1 MSITLVATSRT
12 DLGKGASRRL
22 RHTDQTPGV
31 VYGAGKDPVSLTFE
45 HKELMKVEGI
55 EAFYSSV
62 LSLEIDGVAEQV
74 LLKGIQRHAFKE
86 RIQHLDLLRVDA
98 KQTLQTTV
106 PLHFLNEETATAVK
120 NGGVIAHLANELEVI
135 CLPGDLP
142 AFLEVD
148 VANVEIGETIHI
160 SNIKL
165 PKGVESVELNK
176 GEEHDLPVLTI
187 SLKKVATEEEEET
200 EATEAADTAE

>member
-22 RHTDQTPGV
+22 RHTDHTPGV

-45 HKELMKVEGI
+45 HKELMKVEAV

-74 LLKGIQRHAFKE
+74 LLKDIQRHSFKE

-98 KQTLQTTV
+98 THTLQTTV
-106 PLHFLNEETATAVK
+106 PLHFLNEETSVGVK
-120 NGGVIAHLANELEVI
+120 NGGIIGHLANELEVI
-135 CLPGDLP
+135 CLPADLP
-142 AFLEVD
+142 AFIEVD
-148 VANVEIGETIHI
+148 MENVEIGQTIHLSDI
-160 SNIKL
+160 AL
-165 PKGVESVELNK
+165 PKGVESVELSK
-176 GEEHDLPVLTI
+176 GEEHDLPVVAI
-187 SLKKVATEEEEET
+187 SAKKTAVAEGEE
-200 EATEAADTAE
+200 EATEVADAAE